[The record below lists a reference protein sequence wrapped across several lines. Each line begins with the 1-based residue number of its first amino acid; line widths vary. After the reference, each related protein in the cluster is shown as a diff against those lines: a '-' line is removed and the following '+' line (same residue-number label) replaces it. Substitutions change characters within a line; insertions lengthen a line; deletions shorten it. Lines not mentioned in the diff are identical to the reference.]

1 MQRMVVDTN
10 LSNHTIQIIKILDS
24 FNQASSPSN
33 VVSAFRGDGIRSK
46 NDPEKEFLMLYI
58 DRSCATKVRH
68 WDLEKEIT
76 YDKKRISVDD
86 VFDSENRSMVKKK
99 SKKIIVPTRDS
110 CSSAQFNGDAMENPN
125 VQFNSNPLE
134 NPNMQFNDNS
144 LVNPNMHFN
153 SIPLVNPNMQFNDNP
168 LVNPNI

>member
-1 MQRMVVDTN
+1 MVVDTN

-99 SKKIIVPTRDS
+99 SKKIIVPTRVT
-110 CSSAQFNGDAMENPN
+110 CSSEKSARFDGNVLGNTSAQFNGDA
-125 VQFNSNPLE
+125 LE
-134 NPNMQFNDNS
+134 NPNMHFNSNP

-153 SIPLVNPNMQFNDNP
+153 SNPLVNLNMQFNDNP